1 MRLHEGNMRLSAYFR
16 SLAAKF
22 LHRSRVENDVEEE
35 LRAHIANRAD
45 DLERSGLSRAEA
57 ERRARIEFGG
67 YQKYREEIRD
77 SLGAHFLETLLQD
90 IRYALRMLRKSPGF
104 TAVAVLTLALGIGA
118 NTAIFS
124 LMNAVMLRDL
134 PVKQPNQL
142 VLFGDARQ
150 GGSDDSFANT
160 RIFSYPF
167 YREIRSKNQSFSEV
181 SAVLSVSFNGMHG
194 AVDKRVNLEEMNA
207 QLVSGT
213 YFSMF
218 GVNAALGRTF
228 TATEDE
234 PEGAHPVAVIS
245 DSWWKRRFHRDP
257 DVLGKTIAFRT
268 TVYTIIGVAPP
279 EFFGSTVGESPDVWI
294 PLSMEKEIS
303 PGWNGLDDKTF
314 QSLYISARLKSAV
327 AVAQAQAEVNTLA
340 QQLWREQAG
349 PTLTHDQQQRLQH
362 AFIKLTPGARGV
374 SRLRSQFSLP
384 LQILMVVVA
393 LVLLIACA
401 NIANLLLARATARER
416 EIAVRMAIGAG
427 RMRLVRQMLTEN
439 SLLALLGGALGIWF
453 ASWTSGALLA
463 MVSNEPEPVPLD
475 VAPDARILAF
485 TLLISV
491 ATVLLFGIAPALRAT
506 RVELVNAL
514 KEGKGSAGAV
524 GRRAVANALIVGQVA
539 LSLVLLIGAGL
550 FLRTI
555 TNLESVPTGFNKD
568 NVLLFGI
575 DPNAV
580 GYKEDA
586 RLVNLY
592 QSLEQRIAAEP
603 GVRSASVS
611 SFTFNEGYWDAAMV
625 VFGSSPAPGIDNDV
639 LQNVA
644 GQGYFATMGIPLLEG
659 RVFEAQDT
667 ATSPKVAII
676 NETMARN
683 YFPGVSP
690 IGRRFAIEDEAD
702 PSKHGAAIEVVGVV
716 KDTKYLGLRER
727 PQAAAYYPYTQ
738 NTQYYYDLDV
748 RYSGN
753 ARPIIGEVRQ
763 AVRDVDPRLPVV
775 YQSTLSE
782 KVDRSIASQSL
793 VGKLSTFFGL
803 LAAFLACI
811 GIYGVMSYAVSRRT
825 REIGIRMAIG
835 AERSDVLRMVM
846 DEVGRLVGLGLAIGI
861 PVALAADHWATSLL
875 FGLKPTDP
883 LTLTLATLLLL
894 LVALFA
900 GYLPARRAMKVDP
913 MVALRYE

>member
-1 MRLHEGNMRLSAYFR
+1 MSWLLQMVLRLQAVLGKR
-16 SLAAKF
+16 
-22 LHRSRVENDVEEE
+22 HRDRALDEE
-35 LRAHIANRAD
+35 LQTHLALLVEQNVARGMS
-45 DLERSGLSRAEA
+45 LEAARREA
-57 ERRARIEFGG
+57 
-67 YQKYREEIRD
+67 KL
-77 SLGAHFLETLLQD
+77 SLGGADQIRESVRDHRGLPFLETLVRDL
-90 IRYALRMLRKSPGF
+90 RFAFRMLRKSPGF
-104 TAVAVLTLALGIGA
+104 TTVAVLTLTLGIGA

-124 LMNAVMLRDL
+124 LMNAVMLREL
-134 PVKQPNQL
+134 PVKQPSQL

-167 YREIRSKNQSFSEV
+167 YREVRAKNQSFSEV
-181 SAVLSVSFNGMHG
+181 SAVLSVPFDGMHG
-194 AVDKRVNLEEMNA
+194 SVDKSINLETINA
-207 QLVSGT
+207 ELVSGT
-213 YFSMF
+213 YFSTL
-218 GVNAALGRTF
+218 GVSAVVGRTF
-228 TATEDE
+228 TASDDE
-234 PEGAHPVAVIS
+234 PEGAHPAVVIS
-245 DSWWKRRFHRDP
+245 DSWWKRRFNRDP
-257 DVLGKTIAFRT
+257 RVLGKTITFRS

-279 EFFGSTVGESPDVWI
+279 GFFGMTVGESPDIWI
-294 PLSMEKEIS
+294 PLSMEKQIS

-314 QSLYISARLKSAV
+314 QSLDIAARLKQGVTV
-327 AVAQAQAEVNTLA
+327 ARAQAEVNTLA

-349 PTLTHDQQQRLQH
+349 AALTHDQQQRLQH
-362 AFIKLTPGARGV
+362 AYIELTPGARGV
-374 SRLRSQFSLP
+374 SALRVQFSLP
-384 LQILMVVVA
+384 LQILMAVVA

-416 EIAVRMAIGAG
+416 EIAVRIAMGAG

-439 SLLALLGGALGIWF
+439 SLLALIGGALGIWF
-453 ASWTSGALLA
+453 ASWTSGTLLA
-463 MVSNEPEPVPLD
+463 MVSRGPEPLPLD
-475 VAPDARILAF
+475 VGPDARILTF

-491 ATVLLFGIAPALRAT
+491 ITVLLFGIAPALRTT
-506 RVELVNAL
+506 RVELASAF
-514 KEGKGSAGAV
+514 KEGKGSTGEGG
-524 GRRAVANALIVGQVA
+524 GRRTMANVLIVGQVA

-555 TNLESVPTGFNKD
+555 VNLENVPTGFNRD
-568 NVLLFGI
+568 DVLLFSI

-580 GYKEDA
+580 GYKADA

-592 QSLEQRIAAEP
+592 QSLEQRISAEP

-611 SFTFNEGYWDAAMV
+611 YFTFNEAYWDAAVV
-625 VFGSSPAPGIDNDV
+625 VFGNSPAPGIDNDV
-639 LQNVA
+639 LENVV
-644 GQGYFATMGIPLLEG
+644 GQGYFATMGIPLLQG
-659 RVFEAQDT
+659 RLFGPQDT
-667 ATSPKVAII
+667 TNSPKVAVI

-690 IGRRFAIEDEAD
+690 IGRRFAIEDETD

-716 KDTKYLGLRER
+716 KDAKYLGLRER
-727 PQAAAYYPYTQ
+727 VQASAYYPYTQ
-738 NTQYYYDLDV
+738 NTEYYYYDLDV

-763 AVRDVDPRLPVV
+763 AVHDVDPRLPVA
-775 YQSTLSE
+775 YEGTLSE
-782 KVDRSIASQSL
+782 KVDQSIAGQTL

-846 DEVGRLVGLGLAIGI
+846 SEVGKLVALGLAIGI
-861 PVALAADHWATSLL
+861 PAALVADRWATSLL

-883 LTLTLATLLLL
+883 LTLAVATLLLL